1 VTAPATSSAADGGE
15 RSRKTVPTMEAAERP
30 PTVPTQ
36 GSKAGIAIA
45 AVAALV
51 LLGGLIAFFMFR

>member
-1 VTAPATSSAADGGE
+1 MDEPAPPALAGS
-15 RSRKTVPTMEAAERP
+15 
-30 PTVPTQ
+30 

>member
-1 VTAPATSSAADGGE
+1 
-15 RSRKTVPTMEAAERP
+15 MEAAERP